1 MTDKVIITVYITNKN
16 YGKYLNKSI
25 QSVTNQSFK
34 NYEII
39 IIDDASSDN
48 SKKIIQKYENHKKIR
63 VIYNKKSLGL
73 IKCSN
78 IAIKAAR
85 GEFVIR
91 LDADDYFNRNALL
104 IMHNEIKND
113 KKIALVYPD
122 YYLTDEKGKIISEE
136 KQINSNYQKNKNQ
149 PPLGACCLIRKDV
162 MFSINFYDEKFNR
175 QDGYDLW
182 YKIYNKFKVKNINL
196 PLFFYRRHAN
206 NLTKSKIN
214 LYKTRTKIL
223 SKFSSLKNSKKD
235 MEIAC
240 LVPVRGKSI
249 FKGCLSFEKIKN
261 KPLIF
266 YTFDNI
272 LKSKYINKIIFVS
285 SDKNLHINLKK
296 KYKNKIKYY
305 KKEKKLSHENVDFKL
320 GINKAIQKYYPKK
333 KPDIVVIATIETPF
347 RDSIYIEQ
355 AIDNMILHNYELVI
369 GVKPDIENN
378 YYKFSKNGL
387 SLISNNN
394 KSSLKFEKDLILKE
408 CGGINVYDYKILEK
422 NKINQKLKIGHV
434 VLDKKS
440 SINIFSLDDIK
451 MAEGLI

>member
-104 IMHNEIKND
+104 VMHNEIKND

-214 LYKTRTKIL
+214 LYKTRTKI
-223 SKFSSLKNSKKD
+223 FGDNIYITNKN
-235 MEIAC
+235 INTY
-240 LVPVRGKSI
+240 GKSCR
-249 FKGCLSFEKIKN
+249 F
-261 KPLIF
+261 
-266 YTFDNI
+266 
-272 LKSKYINKIIFVS
+272 
-285 SDKNLHINLKK
+285 
-296 KYKNKIKYY
+296 
-305 KKEKKLSHENVDFKL
+305 
-320 GINKAIQKYYPKK
+320 
-333 KPDIVVIATIETPF
+333 
-347 RDSIYIEQ
+347 
-355 AIDNMILHNYELVI
+355 
-369 GVKPDIENN
+369 
-378 YYKFSKNGL
+378 
-387 SLISNNN
+387 
-394 KSSLKFEKDLILKE
+394 
-408 CGGINVYDYKILEK
+408 
-422 NKINQKLKIGHV
+422 
-434 VLDKKS
+434 
-440 SINIFSLDDIK
+440 
-451 MAEGLI
+451 